1 LIGAGRDGRLGGVIR
16 PMQPEDVAPLVNVQ
30 YATFLD
36 LDLRMGEPAYELTD
50 EIRERGT
57 ARIAHLQRTDPDGA
71 WTAEVE
77 GEPVGCALALVR
89 DGMWFLSLLI
99 VKPGFQGKGIGR
111 ALLDAA
117 LTTATDRSWIMSTV
131 EPAAVRRY
139 QRAGFD
145 LHPTYTAKGAPDRTK
160 IPAVPGVRDYDD
172 DRETLDDVLRKV
184 RGAAM
189 GTEVDYYRETLPRRI
204 VVAPGKGFAVLRP
217 DGANWLAATDEQT
230 ARHLLWTVLAEAPG
244 EVEVDWLGANQQ
256 WAIDVCLD
264 AHLTL
269 KGGASLALRG
279 QPTMSPYLPCG
290 AFG

>member
-1 LIGAGRDGRLGGVIR
+1 MIR
-16 PMQPEDVAPLVNVQ
+16 PMQPEDLDALVAVQ
-30 YATFLD
+30 HAAFHD
-36 LDLRMGEPAYELTD
+36 LDTRMGETPHELTA
-50 EIRERGT
+50 EVRERGT
-57 ARIAHLQRTDPDGA
+57 ARISHLQRTDPDGA

-139 QRAGFD
+139 QRAGFA
-145 LHPTYTAKGAPDRTK
+145 LHPTYTAKGSPDRTR
-160 IPAVPGVRDYDD
+160 IPAVQGIRDYDD
-172 DRETLDDVLRKV
+172 DRETLDHVLRVV

-204 VVAPGKGFAVLRP
+204 VVAPDKGFAVLRP
-217 DGANWLAATDEQT
+217 DGVNWLAATDEQT
-230 ARHLLWTVLAEAPG
+230 ARDLLWTVLAEAPG

-264 AHLTL
+264 ARLTL
-269 KGGASLALRG
+269 RSGASLALRG
-279 QPTMSPYLPCG
+279 QPQMSPYLPCG